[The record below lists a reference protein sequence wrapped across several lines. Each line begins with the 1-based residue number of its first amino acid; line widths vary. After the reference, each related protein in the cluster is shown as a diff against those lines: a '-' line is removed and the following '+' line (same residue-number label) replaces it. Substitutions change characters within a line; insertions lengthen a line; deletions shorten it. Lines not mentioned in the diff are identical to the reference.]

1 MNNYESNTPWKE
13 RSEKHLLWVQMEEQQ
28 HAEEDLQ
35 KEPVLASFET
45 IDSGLKVGSS
55 HYEVKVE
62 RIRSIKDK
70 RCWSS
75 FCSTP
80 ERGTRSCGHTSREI
94 ETKLPM

>member
-1 MNNYESNTPWKE
+1 MKVIHLEKRGQKNTYFGFEWRNNNTLKKIYKK
-13 RSEKHLLWVQMEEQQ
+13 S
-28 HAEEDLQ
+28 
-35 KEPVLASFET
+35 PVLASFET